1 MRTNLLFITAALL
14 LAFTACNKV
23 SESIQRDVI
32 TKTDTIKFTL
42 LASDNISSPNTS
54 IKDLSGLLN
63 LTEEIK
69 KAGGFELKDIV
80 SIKLSSFIMTQDSTR
95 RRTLD
100 GKRDS
105 NYSYIDT
112 ASNFRNFSNVKVFLK
127 SGSKIDSLAKVTNIS
142 DGAILA
148 RLNLSSIIA
157 PDSLKA
163 FVNAGNMKYDLSIQL
178 RTKTDK
184 TITGKILTN
193 YTLTLR
199 K

>member
-14 LAFTACNKV
+14 LAFSACNKV

-32 TKTDTIKFTL
+32 TKTDTIKFEL
-42 LASDNISSPNTS
+42 LASDNTVSPNNS
-54 IKDLSGLLN
+54 VKDLSGLLN

-80 SIKLSSFIMTQDSTR
+80 SIKLSSFVIALDSIKGKTKDGKKDST
-95 RRTLD
+95 
-100 GKRDS
+100 
-105 NYSYIDT
+105 YID
-112 ASNFRNFSNVKVFLK
+112 ALNNFKNFSSVKVLLK
-127 SGSKIDSLAKVTNIS
+127 SGSKIDSLAKVTNIPE
-142 DGAILA
+142 GA
-148 RLNLSSIIA
+148 NLSRLILSPLIA

-178 RTKTDK
+178 RTPTTKTMNARV
-184 TITGKILTN
+184 LTN

>member
-14 LAFTACNKV
+14 LAFSACNKV

-32 TKTDTIKFTL
+32 TKTDTIKFEF

-80 SIKLSSFIMTQDSTR
+80 SIKLSNFIMTQDSTR
-95 RRTLD
+95 RRTSD

-105 NYSYIDT
+105 NYNYIDT

-148 RLNLSSIIA
+148 RLSLSSIIA
-157 PDSLKA
+157 PDSLKS

-184 TITGKILTN
+184 TIKGKILTN

>member
-14 LAFTACNKV
+14 LAFSACNKV

-32 TKTDTIKFTL
+32 TKTDTIKFEL

-80 SIKLSSFIMTQDSTR
+80 SIKLSSFIMTQDSVR
-95 RRTLD
+95 RRTSD
-100 GKRDS
+100 GKSDS
-105 NYSYIDT
+105 NYNYIDT

-157 PDSLKA
+157 PDSLKS

-178 RTKTDK
+178 RFKTDK
-184 TITGKILTN
+184 TIKGKILTN